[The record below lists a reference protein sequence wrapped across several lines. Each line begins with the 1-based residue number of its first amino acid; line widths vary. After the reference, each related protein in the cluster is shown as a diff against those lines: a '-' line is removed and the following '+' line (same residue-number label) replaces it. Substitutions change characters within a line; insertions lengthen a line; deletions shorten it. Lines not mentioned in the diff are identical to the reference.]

1 MPSKLI
7 CLGFIFSFIFL
18 FCPINCENSKNQ
30 KLGEYIVSIT
40 FLDEI
45 MSGRCKHNMELNYEY
60 SGRRF
65 THNIQELY
73 IQNPKNTPLIKK
85 PHKRH
90 PKNGSS
96 QNVQN

>member
-7 CLGFIFSFIFL
+7 CLGFIFSFISL

-45 MSGRCKHNMELNYEY
+45 MSGRCELNMELNNEY

-65 THNIQELY
+65 THHIQEL
-73 IQNPKNTPLIKK
+73 
-85 PHKRH
+85 
-90 PKNGSS
+90 
-96 QNVQN
+96 